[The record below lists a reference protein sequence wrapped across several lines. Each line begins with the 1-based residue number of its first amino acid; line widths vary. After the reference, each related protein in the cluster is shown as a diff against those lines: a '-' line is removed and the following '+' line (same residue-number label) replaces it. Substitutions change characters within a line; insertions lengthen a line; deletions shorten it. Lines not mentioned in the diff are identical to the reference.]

1 MPAEIRDLQKA
12 LPALLA
18 DANKTLQKEHVTL
31 VAQGHLPE
39 AAAANDSASDGTE
52 ASALLDDGEADP
64 SAAAAHPHSAAAPRQ
79 EEQSTADGFVAKRE
93 PPPRE
98 AALQCQEIDGPSW
111 RTEATEPDEQGG
123 SSGSES
129 EKVPTPA
136 AMRTSASTASLA
148 SLAESASL
156 IESASLA
163 KGQESG
169 ASGAAPGKTKPNL
182 SVLHACMHCRAAK
195 TACTDCRPCKRCT
208 RLGLQ
213 CAAYRDEPRKRAC
226 QGCHTAK
233 VACGVSINETC
244 ARCRRLGSTCVP
256 RDAASAR
263 NSVRKR
269 KRPVQAGA
277 LPLELLGAA
286 QAAALEL
293 SPMGPRPIAPDSAAA
308 GGLMGLL
315 HLAQAAATEERYR
328 DDRGAA
334 AAAAAVGVGV
344 GAGAGVG
351 VDVGGSRLAGVEG
364 AADEAAPQN
373 PLEISH
379 SFASAAS
386 TVATD

>member
-1 MPAEIRDLQKA
+1 MPTMPADICDMRKA

-18 DANKTLQKEHVTL
+18 DANKTLQNEHVML

-52 ASALLDDGEADP
+52 ASALLDDSEPDP
-64 SAAAAHPHSAAAPRQ
+64 SPGAANPHSSAAPRQ
-79 EEQSTADGFVAKRE
+79 EEQSTAAGLVAKRE
-93 PPPRE
+93 SPPRE
-98 AALQCQEIDGPSW
+98 AALQCHEIDGPSW
-111 RTEATEPDEQGG
+111 RTESTAPDEQVG

-129 EKVPTPA
+129 DKVPTPA
-136 AMRTSASTASLA
+136 AMRPSASTASLA

-163 KGQESG
+163 KGQEPG
-169 ASGAAPGKTKPNL
+169 ASGAVPGKPKPNL

-213 CAAYRDEPRKRAC
+213 CAPYRDEPRKRAC

-233 VACGVSINETC
+233 VACSVSIGDTC
-244 ARCRRLGSTCVP
+244 ARCRRLGTTCVP

-263 NSVRKR
+263 NSARKR

-293 SPMGPRPIAPDSAAA
+293 SPMGPRPIADSAAA
-308 GGLMGLL
+308 GGLIGLL

-328 DDRGAA
+328 DNRGAA
-334 AAAAAVGVGV
+334 LAV
-344 GAGAGVG
+344 GAGAG
-351 VDVGGSRLAGVEG
+351 VDVGGSRLAGVED
-364 AADEAAPQN
+364 AADVAAPQKV
-373 PLEISH
+373 LENSH